1 MSTVSTSPKTL
12 LGFGTWRQI
21 TDRFLLAAGSTY
33 KAGATGGSAKLNK
46 MTGCGGEY
54 GLSTSNIGYGG
65 RVPIVDR
72 QYGAGSDLD
81 ISIMPP
87 YLTVYVWERTA

>member
-33 KAGATGGSAKLNK
+33 KAGATGGSAKISK
-46 MTGCGGEY
+46 MVGCGDAY

-65 RVPIVDR
+65 KVPIMDA
-72 QYGAGSDLD
+72 QYGAGADLD
-81 ISIMPP
+81 IPIMPP